1 MSIHLEM
8 SQRGLTPASLPHLKV
23 SVLACVKIIISLS
36 AAGFDCTLASG
47 GLVWLVVLWDF
58 FTDENLWEKL
68 LAGWGM
74 FLGPGAFSTTESKPQ
89 KCGR

>member
-8 SQRGLTPASLPHLKV
+8 SQRGLTPVLLPHQKV
-23 SVLACVKIIISLS
+23 SVLACIKIIISLS

-58 FTDENLWEKL
+58 LTDENLWEKL
-68 LAGWGM
+68 LAGWGTL
-74 FLGPGAFSTTESKPQ
+74 LGPSAFSTMESKPQ